1 MEEVAMKIVDL
12 TKYFEIGRGL
22 RIFGGQATYVKAVD
36 HVTFNVRKR
45 EIMALVG
52 ESGCGKTTIGF
63 LIVRLEDPTSGHILF
78 EDADIAVLRKKELK
92 DFRRNVQMIFQDP
105 YSSLNPRLTVMQTV
119 AEPLMNHKMVV
130 TADEAREN
138 VAMALEDVGL
148 TPVDEYIERF
158 PHELSGGERQRVAIA
173 RALVVR
179 PTFIVAD
186 EPVSML
192 DVSIRAGVMR
202 LMLDLRDK
210 YDIPFL
216 FITHDIASARF
227 MADRIAVMYLGKI
240 VELAES
246 EEVISN
252 PRHPYTKALLRAVPV
267 GDPTRERV
275 PLPIKG
281 EIPSA
286 IDIPVGCR
294 FHPRCP
300 WAEDICKQAEP
311 QLEQYSEN
319 HLAACH
325 FAVEGKQW
333 VE

>member
-1 MEEVAMKIVDL
+1 MRIIDL
-12 TKYFEIGRGL
+12 TKYFELRRGL
-22 RIFGGQATYVKAVD
+22 KIFGGKTLYVKAVD
-36 HVTFNVRKR
+36 HVTFNVRKK

-63 LIVRLEDPTSGHILF
+63 LIVRLEDPTAGQILF
-78 EDADIAVLRKKELK
+78 EDIDIASLRKKELK
-92 DFRRNVQMIFQDP
+92 KFRMDVQMIFQDP

-119 AEPLMNHKMVV
+119 AEPLINHRIVV

-138 VAMALEDVGL
+138 VELALQDVGL
-148 TPVDEYIERF
+148 KTEFIERF

-179 PTFIVAD
+179 PKFIVAD

-192 DVSIRAGVMR
+192 DVSIRAGIMR
-202 LMLDLRDK
+202 LMLDLREK
-210 YDIPFL
+210 YNIPFL

-246 EEVISN
+246 EKVVSN
-252 PRHPYTKALLRAVPV
+252 PRHPYTKALLRAVPI
-267 GDPTRERV
+267 GDPTRERI

-281 EIPSA
+281 EIPSP
-286 IDIPVGCR
+286 IDIPSGCR
-294 FHPRCP
+294 FYPRCP
-300 WAEDICKQAEP
+300 WAEKVCMQQEP
-311 QLEQYSEN
+311 PLEMVSED

-325 FAVEGKQW
+325 FAVSGKEW
-333 VE
+333 VT

>member
-1 MEEVAMKIVDL
+1 MEEVAMKIVNL
-12 TKYFEIGRGL
+12 TKYFELRRGFK
-22 RIFGGQATYVKAVD
+22 IFGGEPIYVKAVD

-45 EIMALVG
+45 EILALVG

-63 LIVRLEDPTSGHILF
+63 LIVRLEDPTSGHIMF
-78 EDADIAVLRKKELK
+78 GNADIATLKKKELK
-92 DFRRNVQMIFQDP
+92 KFRMNVQMIFQDP

-119 AEPLMNHKMVV
+119 AEPLINHKMVA
-130 TADEAREN
+130 TAEEAREN
-138 VAMALEDVGL
+138 VSMALEDAGL
-148 TPVDEYIERF
+148 KPVNEYIERF

-179 PTFIVAD
+179 PGFIVAD

-216 FITHDIASARF
+216 FITHDLASARF

-240 VELAES
+240 VELAGS
-246 EEVISN
+246 EEVISD

-281 EIPSA
+281 EIPSP
-286 IDIPVGCR
+286 IDIPPGCR

-300 WAEDICKQAEP
+300 WAEKLCKEKEP
-311 QLEQYSEN
+311 ELVKVKED

-325 FAVEGKQW
+325 FAISGKEW

>member
-1 MEEVAMKIVDL
+1 VEEVAMSIVDL

-22 RIFGGQATYVKAVD
+22 RIFGGKSTFVKAVD

-63 LIVRLEDPTSGHILF
+63 LIVRLEDPTSGHIMF
-78 EDADIAVLRKKELK
+78 GEDDIATLKKKELK
-92 DFRRNVQMIFQDP
+92 RFRMNVQMIFQDP

-119 AEPLMNHKMVV
+119 AEPLINHKMVV
-130 TADEAREN
+130 TAEEARET
-138 VAMALEDVGL
+138 VSSALEDVGL
-148 TPVDEYIERF
+148 TPVEEFIERF

-179 PTFIVAD
+179 PNFIVAD

-192 DVSIRAGVMR
+192 DVSIRAGIMR
-202 LMLDLRDK
+202 LMLDLRSK

-216 FITHDIASARF
+216 FITHDLASARF

-240 VELAES
+240 VELAGS
-246 EEVISN
+246 EEVVSD
-252 PRHPYTKALLRAVPV
+252 PRHPYTKALLRAVPI

-275 PLPIKG
+275 PLPIEG

-286 IDIPVGCR
+286 IEIPSGCR

-300 WAEDICKQAEP
+300 WAEDICKEKEP
-311 QLEQYSEN
+311 ELTKVKDD
-319 HLAACH
+319 HIAACH
-325 FAVEGKQW
+325 FAIGGKEW

>member
-1 MEEVAMKIVDL
+1 MEEVAMSIVDL

-22 RIFGGQATYVKAVD
+22 GIFKGKETYVKAVD
-36 HVTFNVRKR
+36 HVTFNVRRR

-78 EDADIAVLRKKELK
+78 GNEDIAALKKKELK
-92 DFRRNVQMIFQDP
+92 NFRRNVQMIFQDP
-105 YSSLNPRLTVMQTV
+105 YSSLNPRLAVMQTV
-119 AEPLMNHKMVV
+119 AEPLINHKMVV

-179 PTFIVAD
+179 PKFIVAD

-216 FITHDIASARF
+216 FITHDLASARF

-240 VELAES
+240 VELTDS

-252 PRHPYTKALLRAVPV
+252 PRHPYTKALLRAVPI
-267 GDPTRERV
+267 GDPSRERV

-286 IDIPVGCR
+286 IDIPPGCR

-300 WAEDICKQAEP
+300 WAEEICVQVEP
-311 QLEQYSEN
+311 DLIEIEED

-325 FAVEGKQW
+325 FAVEGKEW
-333 VE
+333 IE

>member
-1 MEEVAMKIVDL
+1 MEEVGMRIDDL

-22 RIFGGQATYVKAVD
+22 RIFGGKSTYVKAVD

-63 LIVRLEDPTSGHILF
+63 LIVRLEDPTSGHIMF
-78 EDADIAVLRKKELK
+78 EKTDIATLKKKELK
-92 DFRRNVQMIFQDP
+92 KFRMNVQMIFQDP

-119 AEPLMNHKMVV
+119 AEPLINHKMVV

-138 VAMALEDVGL
+138 VSMALEDVGL
-148 TPVDEYIERF
+148 VPVNEFIERF

-179 PTFIVAD
+179 PKFIVAD

-202 LMLDLRDK
+202 LMLDLREK

-252 PRHPYTKALLRAVPV
+252 PRHPYTKALLRAVPI

-275 PLPIKG
+275 PLPITG

-286 IDIPVGCR
+286 IDIPPGCR
-294 FHPRCP
+294 FNPRCP
-300 WAEDICKQAEP
+300 WAEEICEKEEP
-311 QLEQYSEN
+311 ELTEVKDD
-319 HLAACH
+319 HVAACH
-325 FAVEGKQW
+325 FAVSGKEW

>member
-1 MEEVAMKIVDL
+1 MEEVAMKIIEL
-12 TKYFEIGRGL
+12 TKYFEISRGL
-22 RIFGGQATYVKAVD
+22 KIFGGKTTYVKAVD
-36 HVTFNVRKR
+36 HVTFNVRNR

-78 EDADIAVLRKKELK
+78 EQGDIATLKKKELK
-92 DFRRNVQMIFQDP
+92 GFRRNVQMIFQDP

-119 AEPLMNHKMVV
+119 AEPLINHKMVV
-130 TADEAREN
+130 TANEAREN
-138 VAMALEDVGL
+138 VGMALEDVGL
-148 TPVDEYIERF
+148 VPVHEYIDRF

-179 PTFIVAD
+179 PKFIVAD

-216 FITHDIASARF
+216 FITHDLASARF

-240 VELAES
+240 VELAGS
-246 EEVISN
+246 DEVISD

-267 GDPTRERV
+267 GDPNRERV
-275 PLPIKG
+275 PLPITG

-286 IDIPVGCR
+286 IDIPTGCR

-300 WAEDICKQAEP
+300 WAEDICKRVEP
-311 QLEQYSEN
+311 ELEEYKED

-325 FAVEGKQW
+325 FAVEGKEW

>member
-1 MEEVAMKIVDL
+1 MEEVAMSIVEL
-12 TKYFEIGRGL
+12 TKYFEISRGL
-22 RIFGGQATYVKAVD
+22 RIFGGEPTYIKAVD
-36 HVTFNVRKR
+36 HVTFDVRKR

-78 EDADIAVLRKKELK
+78 GNDDIATLKKKALK
-92 DFRRNVQMIFQDP
+92 KFRMNVQMIFQDP
-105 YSSLNPRLTVMQTV
+105 YSSLNPRMTVMQTV
-119 AEPLMNHKMVV
+119 AEPLINHRMVA
-130 TADEAREN
+130 TADEARDN
-138 VAMALEDVGL
+138 VSVALEDVGL
-148 TPVDEYIERF
+148 VPVEEFIERF

-173 RALVVR
+173 RALVIR
-179 PTFIVAD
+179 PNFIVAD

-210 YDIPFL
+210 YYIPFL
-216 FITHDIASARF
+216 FITHDLASARF

-240 VELAES
+240 IELAES
-246 EEVISN
+246 EELISN
-252 PRHPYTKALLRAVPV
+252 PRHPYTKALLIAVPV
-267 GDPTRERV
+267 GDPNRERV

-286 IDIPVGCR
+286 SDIPTGCR

-300 WAEDICKQAEP
+300 WAEDICKQVEP
-311 QLEQYSEN
+311 ELEEYKED
-319 HLAACH
+319 HLVACH
-325 FAVEGKQW
+325 FAAEGKDW

>member
-1 MEEVAMKIVDL
+1 MAEVAMKIVDL
-12 TKYFEIGRGL
+12 TKYFELRRGL
-22 RIFGGQATYVKAVD
+22 RIFGGETLYVKAVD
-36 HVTFNVRKR
+36 HVTFDVRKK
-45 EIMALVG
+45 EILALVG

-78 EDADIAVLRKKELK
+78 EDVDIAALQKKGLK
-92 DFRRNVQMIFQDP
+92 KFRMDVQMIFQDP
-105 YSSLNPRLTVMQTV
+105 YSSLNPRLTVMQTI
-119 AEPLMNHKMVV
+119 AEPLINHKMVA
-130 TADEAREN
+130 TADEARNQVEL
-138 VAMALEDVGL
+138 ALEDVGL
-148 TPVDEYIERF
+148 KREFIERF

-179 PTFIVAD
+179 PKFIVAD

-202 LMLDLRDK
+202 LMLDLREK

-240 VELAES
+240 VELADS

-252 PRHPYTKALLRAVPV
+252 PRHPYTKALLRAVPI
-267 GDPTRERV
+267 GDPTRERI

-281 EIPSA
+281 EIPSP
-286 IDIPVGCR
+286 IDIPPGCR

-300 WAEDICKQAEP
+300 WAEKKCSKKEP
-311 QLEQYSEN
+311 PLEKVSED

-325 FAVEGKQW
+325 FAVSGKEW
-333 VE
+333 IE

>member
-12 TKYFEIGRGL
+12 TKYFELRRGFK
-22 RIFGGQATYVKAVD
+22 IFGGKPIYVKAVD
-36 HVTFNVRKR
+36 HVSFNVRKR
-45 EIMALVG
+45 EILALVG

-63 LIVRLEDPTSGHILF
+63 LIVRLEDPTSGHIIF
-78 EDADIAVLRKKELK
+78 GEADIASLKKKELK
-92 DFRRNVQMIFQDP
+92 KFRMDVQMIFQDP

-119 AEPLMNHKMVV
+119 AEPLINHRMVA

-138 VAMALEDVGL
+138 VSMALEDAGL
-148 TPVDEYIERF
+148 KPVDEYIERF

-179 PTFIVAD
+179 PGFIVAD

-216 FITHDIASARF
+216 FITHDLASARF

-246 EEVISN
+246 EEVISD
-252 PRHPYTKALLRAVPV
+252 PRHPYTKALLRAVPI
-267 GDPTRERV
+267 GDPTRERI

-281 EIPSA
+281 EIPSP
-286 IDIPVGCR
+286 IDIPPGCR

-300 WAEDICKQAEP
+300 WAEKICTEKEP
-311 QLEQYSEN
+311 ELVKVKED

-325 FAVEGKQW
+325 FAISGKEW
-333 VE
+333 IE

>member
-1 MEEVAMKIVDL
+1 MEEVAMSIVDL
-12 TKYFEIGRGL
+12 TKYFELRRGL
-22 RIFGGQATYVKAVD
+22 KIFGGETLYVKAVD
-36 HVTFNVRKR
+36 HVTFNVRKK
-45 EIMALVG
+45 EILALVG

-63 LIVRLEDPTSGHILF
+63 LIVRLEDPTGGHILF
-78 EDADIAVLRKKELK
+78 EDVDIATLKKKQLK
-92 DFRRNVQMIFQDP
+92 SFRMNVQMIFQDP
-105 YSSLNPRLTVMQTV
+105 YSSLNPRLIVMQTV
-119 AEPLMNHKMVV
+119 AEPLINHRIVV

-138 VAMALEDVGL
+138 VELALEDVGL
-148 TPVDEYIERF
+148 KPVDRYIERF
-158 PHELSGGERQRVAIA
+158 PHELSGGERQRVAVA

-179 PTFIVAD
+179 PKFIVAD

-202 LMLDLRDK
+202 LMLDLREK

-246 EEVISN
+246 EEVISD
-252 PRHPYTKALLRAVPV
+252 PRHPYTKALLRAVPI
-267 GDPTRERV
+267 GDPTRERI

-281 EIPSA
+281 EIPSP
-286 IDIPVGCR
+286 IDIPSGCR

-300 WAEDICKQAEP
+300 WAERICKEKEP
-311 QLEQYSEN
+311 QLQLVKKD
-319 HLAACH
+319 HIAACH
-325 FAVEGKQW
+325 FAVSGKEW
-333 VE
+333 IE

>member
-22 RIFGGQATYVKAVD
+22 KIFGGKSTYVKAVD
-36 HVTFNVRKR
+36 HVTFNVRNR

-78 EDADIAVLRKKELK
+78 EQGDIAVLKKKELK
-92 DFRRNVQMIFQDP
+92 SFRRNVQMIFQDP

-119 AEPLMNHKMVV
+119 AEPLINHKMVV
-130 TADEAREN
+130 TADEARQN

-148 TPVDEYIERF
+148 VPVDEYIERF

-179 PTFIVAD
+179 PKFIVAD

-216 FITHDIASARF
+216 FITHDLASARF

-267 GDPTRERV
+267 GDPSRDRV

-286 IDIPVGCR
+286 IDIPAGCR
-294 FHPRCP
+294 FYPRCP
-300 WAEDICKQAEP
+300 WAEDICKQKEP
-311 QLEQYSEN
+311 ELEKYQED

-325 FAVEGKQW
+325 FAIKGKEW